1 MAPKREY
8 PSLPVAR
15 VEALI
20 HKHDT
25 VLLLKLASEP
35 NLGKWGLPGGAV
47 KTGETVEEAVRREAK
62 EQVGLDVNL
71 EGMLDIQDDIH
82 HDGKGKV
89 RFHHILIG
97 YLTSP
102 RRGKVVLSAEA
113 TEYKW
118 FTAAEVRSVFATDN
132 TKRTVQKYLNRTPLT
147 T

>member
-20 HKHDT
+20 HKRDT

-35 NLGKWGLPGGAV
+35 NLGKWGLPGGVV
-47 KTGETVEEAVRREAK
+47 KTGETVEEAARREAK

-82 HDGKGKV
+82 RDGKGKV
-89 RFHHILIG
+89 RFHDILIG
-97 YLTSP
+97 YLASP
-102 RRGKVVLSAEA
+102 RRGKVELSAEA

-132 TKRTVQKYLNRTPLT
+132 TKRTVQKYLNRPPSRA
-147 T
+147 